1 MIKWFYSFA
10 KIETVSVMSERKR
23 LTTHWVE
30 KKNEQTV
37 KQRQS
42 RLFISWLKKEKW
54 NITEKKKVKKERAN
68 NKTASSPEQDLH
80 PDWDRFRGTILYP
93 LSCGELALKE
103 DILRLHLTSGVPTA
117 RNKCT
122 NLLRKK
128 HFYSNKTLS

>member
-1 MIKWFYSFA
+1 
-10 KIETVSVMSERKR
+10 MSERKR

-30 KKNEQTV
+30 KKIFI
-37 KQRQS
+37 
-42 RLFISWLKKEKW
+42 FISWLKKEKW
-54 NITEKKKVKKERAN
+54 NITEKKERAN

-103 DILRLHLTSGVPTA
+103 EILRLHLTSGVPTA

-128 HFYSNKTLS
+128 RFYSNKTLS